1 MGGPGWGWMEGQGRL
16 PRKTVI
22 WHLKDKWEF
31 GEVKALGSRGKRS
44 SLSKGTK
51 SMFPSR
57 NEELEL
63 VYHEWHVGWER
74 NCHEEGDLNSF
85 QRPDLKKIKFP
96 TCQNMTSWEFDFCIE
111 KSRDRCRFINRG
123 MIFSNLYFRNVIPL
137 STKWKC
143 TGGDNARGRR
153 RAVRK
158 LIVGNW
164 RKTRESPDRSGEK
177 GDANNTKK
185 VEQI

>member
-1 MGGPGWGWMEGQGRL
+1 MGVWWGESLGEQGAKEQLVQRHKKHVSIKERGTWISLPWMTCRL
-16 PRKTVI
+16 R
-22 WHLKDKWEF
+22 
-31 GEVKALGSRGKRS
+31 
-44 SLSKGTK
+44 
-51 SMFPSR
+51 
-57 NEELEL
+57 EELSWRRRLKFFSEA
-63 VYHEWHVGWER
+63 R
-74 NCHEEGDLNSF
+74 F
-85 QRPDLKKIKFP
+85 KKKKIKFP